1 MAESTVGSS
10 TGNRGPSRATDEDAA
25 GALGGIREVLRYV
38 PDGTSMPEEMWR
50 PRHRNILILIAVQIP
65 ILVALGLYSGT
76 ESFTGAQI
84 PATPAWMLG
93 GMLAVIV
100 GTGLLAAWSGF
111 DRRTRTL
118 LATFSGLT
126 ISMALVKLS
135 GGYIEAHF
143 HFFVFIA
150 VVAVYEDWL
159 PFGLGMAYV
168 AAGHGAFG
176 LIDSS
181 LVYNHSAA
189 IANPIVWGGIHA
201 VFVTGLAG
209 ALVVNWYSIEKS
221 REEARRQLDLVETQK
236 AEIEDVEAAKAR
248 AEERRKEVE
257 RLNQH
262 LETKA
267 DDYRATMAEAADG
280 DLTVRLDA
288 ESESE
293 PMERIA
299 VAFNGMID
307 DLESTVREVQSFA
320 DEVSEA
326 SEETMAGVDAAE
338 ELSADLGRSIAEIAT
353 GADQQREMLEEVSSE
368 MNDLSAAIEEVAAS
382 TETVA
387 DAAQRTASIADEGE
401 DTASEAIASVRES
414 RDALDST
421 AETVRDLDERMTDI
435 GDIVDLIGDI
445 ADQTNLLA
453 LNANIEAA
461 RAGGGS
467 GGGSSDGFA
476 VVADEVKQL
485 AEETKEAAGDI
496 EELIAG
502 TQARTEA
509 AVDEVRTAEEHMETG
524 AEAVRDAGDAFA
536 RVAENAD
543 ETDDGIRE
551 IGQATDDQAASTEEA
566 VAMAEE
572 VAEISRATAKETDDA
587 SAAADDQLSAMT
599 TAATEAG
606 TLTDRAEQLRRLLR
620 RFEVAAESTTDD
632 RSPPESRPVAMGDGG
647 TE

>member
-1 MAESTVGSS
+1 
-10 TGNRGPSRATDEDAA
+10 
-25 GALGGIREVLRYV
+25 
-38 PDGTSMPEEMWR
+38 MPEEMWR
-50 PRHRNILILIAVQIP
+50 PRHRNIQIAIAAQIP
-65 ILVALGLYSGT
+65 ILVALGVYSGT
-76 ESFTGAQI
+76 EPFTGAQI
-84 PATPAWMLG
+84 PNTPTWMLVG
-93 GMLAVIV
+93 VLAVIAA
-100 GTGLLAAWSGF
+100 TGLLATWSGF
-111 DRRTRTL
+111 DRRTRTV

-168 AAGHGAFG
+168 AAGHGLFG
-176 LIDSS
+176 LIDAS
-181 LVYNHSAA
+181 LVYNHPAA
-189 IANPIVWGGIHA
+189 IANPVVWGGIHA
-201 VFVTGLAG
+201 VFVTALAG

-221 REEARRQLDLVETQK
+221 REEAQRQLELVSEQR
-236 AEIEDVEAAKAR
+236 AEIQDVEAAKAE
-248 AEERRKEVE
+248 AEKRREEVE
-257 RLNQH
+257 RLNRH

-267 DDYRATMAEAADG
+267 DDYRATMAKAADG

-293 PMERIA
+293 PMERIG

-320 DEVSEA
+320 EEVSEA
-326 SEETMAGVDAAE
+326 SEETMSGVEAAE
-338 ELSADLGRSIAEIAT
+338 ELSEDVGRSIAEIAS
-353 GADQQREMLEEVSSE
+353 GADDQREMLEEVSGE
-368 MNDLSAAIEEVAAS
+368 MSDLSAAIEEVAAS

-387 DAAQRTASIADEGE
+387 DAARQTASIADEGE
-401 DTASEAIASVRES
+401 ETADEAIESVRES
-414 RDALDST
+414 REAIDST

-467 GGGSSDGFA
+467 GTGSSDGFA

-524 AEAVRDAGDAFA
+524 ADAVRDAADAFT
-536 RVAENAD
+536 RVAENAE
-543 ETDDGIRE
+543 ETDDGISE
-551 IGQATDDQAASTEEA
+551 IAEATDDQAASTEEA
-566 VAMAEE
+566 VAMVEE
-572 VAEISRATAKETDDA
+572 VAGISRSTADETDDA
-587 SAAADDQLSAMT
+587 SAAADEQLSAMT
-599 TAATEAG
+599 AAAAEAG
-606 TLTDRAEQLRRLLR
+606 TLSDRAERLRGLLR
-620 RFEVAAESTTDD
+620 KFEVGGSSTASERSSPEST
-632 RSPPESRPVAMGDGG
+632 PVAVGDGG
-647 TE
+647 TD